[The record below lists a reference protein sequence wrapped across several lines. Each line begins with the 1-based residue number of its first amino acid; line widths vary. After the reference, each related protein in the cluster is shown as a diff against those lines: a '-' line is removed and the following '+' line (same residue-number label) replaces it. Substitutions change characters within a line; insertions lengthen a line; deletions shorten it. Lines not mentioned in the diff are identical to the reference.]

1 MIQHVL
7 VLFALLILPLEA
19 AQDAD
24 KPRPFDDD
32 PARFASELAAI
43 AHWDAKNSHPE
54 NAVLFVGSSS
64 IRMWETAT
72 AFPEMTV
79 INRGFGGAQISDVIH
94 YYDQVVR
101 PFDPR
106 MIVFY
111 CGDNDVAAGKSAER
125 VLEDYQDLVSR
136 VEADFGQIP
145 IVYLPIKPSLMR
157 WALWP
162 EMNRANQLIAHFCDS
177 SEHLYHVATDSVLLT
192 EAGLPDSVVFV
203 EDGLHLNAEGYRR
216 WGEVV
221 EPVLKMSS
229 ATN

>member
-7 VLFALLILPLEA
+7 ALVALLILPLAA
-19 AQDAD
+19 AQNAD
-24 KPRPFDDD
+24 PPRPYDDD

-94 YYDQVVR
+94 YYDQVVK

-111 CGDNDVAAGKSAER
+111 CGDNDVAARKSAER
-125 VLEDYQDLVSR
+125 VLDDYQDFVSR
-136 VEADFGQIP
+136 VGADFGEIP

-162 EMNRANQLIAHFCDS
+162 EMNRANQLIARYCDS
-177 SEHLYHVATDSVLLT
+177 RKQLYHVATDSVLLT
-192 EAGLPDSVVFV
+192 DIGLPDSAVFV
-203 EDGLHLNAEGYRR
+203 EDGLHLNEEGYRR
-216 WGEVV
+216 WREVV
-221 EPVLKMSS
+221 EPVLMQIS